1 MIKAHISVLLNE
13 SIEGLNIKSDGV
25 YVDGTLGRAGHSNE
39 ILKYLKTGTLY
50 SFDKDQAAIDAID
63 NDNKNWKIIK
73 ADFKDIKQT
82 LEANGV
88 SKIDGLLLDIGV
100 SSPQF
105 DEGERGFSYRF
116 DDRLDMRMD
125 LSQDL
130 DAYIVVNKY
139 SQEDLT
145 DIFYKYGEEKY
156 SRVIAKNIVL
166 AREESPIRTTF
177 ELVEIIKQSLPQRE
191 LRKKGHPA
199 KQVFQAIRIEVNN
212 ELGALKQVLDDAAQM
227 LNSKGRIVVISFHS
241 LEDRIVKQTFN
252 ELVSQH
258 DIDPKIPIM
267 PDQIVESDFKL
278 ITRKPIKASKD
289 ELEVNKRATSAK
301 LRIIE
306 RIWEN
311 ENKT

>member
-1 MIKAHISVLLNE
+1 MIKAHISVLLHE

-39 ILKYLKTGTLY
+39 ILKHLKTGTLY

-63 NDNKNWKIIK
+63 NDNENWKIIK